1 MRQRNTYKTKYTS
14 DQNRRVSGVTLMPL
28 LPGRSTWL
36 KQLACHDEMQLKN
49 ALIKRDKQLIQG
61 RQIQNYNHENYCAF
75 TYKIAATMKLA
86 LWFT

>member
-1 MRQRNTYKTKYTS
+1 
-14 DQNRRVSGVTLMPL
+14 MPL

-36 KQLACHDEMQLKN
+36 KQLACHDEMQLKT
-49 ALIKRDKQLIQG
+49 ALIKRDKHPTQG

-75 TYKIAATMKLA
+75 SHKIAATMQLA

>member
-1 MRQRNTYKTKYTS
+1 
-14 DQNRRVSGVTLMPL
+14 MPL
-28 LPGRSTWL
+28 LPGRLTWV

-49 ALIKRDKQLIQG
+49 ALIKRDKHLIQG

-75 TYKIAATMKLA
+75 AHKIAATMKLA